1 MGLGRYGGP
10 PVVGGE
16 GLACAC
22 CDHIVSGFRSVKYC
36 LMPQCS
42 YLQQGLNNVSRKQMP
57 TRHVMCDVLAFL
69 FGCAARVITGGT
81 CTPYSR
87 PMNVAPNQR
96 RWNRITSASVVL
108 SAPVYVCPPCL
119 SWVGG
124 RMEKGRRRRVPA
136 VRSKF
141 VTCTNREKIRG
152 LLPIRTSGYNM
163 ARKEISPPRCG
174 MVVVSA
180 SYLPV
185 WWW

>member
-1 MGLGRYGGP
+1 MGLGRY
-10 PVVGGE
+10 GGE